1 MRSNDSIKI
10 WYTYIKINNNLI
22 NDFVNQIRAT
32 VEALSLEVL
41 KTNIDPKDALAKVKS
56 ARADMTHLYNLLKFE
71 EDIAKER
78 VENL

>member
-1 MRSNDSIKI
+1 M
-10 WYTYIKINNNLI
+10 NNHLI
-22 NDFVNQIRAT
+22 QEFLNKIRAT

-41 KTNIDPKDALAKVKS
+41 KTNIDPKEALAKVKS
-56 ARADMTHLYNLLKFE
+56 ARADLTHLYNLLKIE